1 MSASL
6 PGSRE
11 LPASQYD
18 LNTYWGRVQHTAGIT
33 DPRQVPWL
41 DLSWIEAGNGPLHPD
56 LDWPAD

>member
-18 LNTYWGRVQHTAGIT
+18 LSTYWGRVRHSADIS
-33 DPRQVPWL
+33 DPR
-41 DLSWIEAGNGPLHPD
+41 
-56 LDWPAD
+56 